1 MATGA
6 AARAADVERTS
17 SGEGK
22 ALRVL
27 FKTETIKLQEIFFDG
42 GAEAAGHAHKEDQAG
57 YIVSG
62 RFEVTLDGTP
72 HELGGGDAYL
82 IPGGVVHAIKSIET
96 GSYVLFSALTTGQQA
111 APGNGHDHGHDHGHS
126 HGEGGHSH
134 G

>member
-6 AARAADVERTS
+6 LARAAEVEVTG

-22 ALRVL
+22 GLRVL
-27 FKTETIKLQEIFFDG
+27 FKTETIKLQEIFFDA

-72 HELGGGDAYL
+72 HELASGDAYL
-82 IPGGVVHAIKSIET
+82 IPGGVVHAIKAIET
-96 GSYVLFSALTTGQQA
+96 GSYVLFSALSTGQQPSESA
-111 APGNGHDHGHDHGHS
+111 DHGHTHDHDHS
-126 HGEGGHSH
+126 DHPHS
-134 G
+134 